1 MRYFKRITDSTVAFT
16 YYVIRVLVTNGLN
29 PVCDLDFVCGM
40 FVQFYS

>member
-16 YYVIRVLVTNGLN
+16 YYVVTNGLN

-40 FVQFYS
+40 FVQFCS